1 MTMNKSNQLEPMLN
15 AFLSDLAVLNIKVH
29 NLHWNVEGREFALI
43 HEMTE
48 KIYKMLQDQF
58 DETAEVMKMQ
68 CEMPLGTMAEYLK
81 NTQIKEI
88 SSCNYSVAEV
98 LDFLDEDCRL
108 LISRAEEVRETAD
121 KQDNYQIANLLEDY
135 LALYAKSHWMLTAS
149 RRAAAMTE

>member
-1 MTMNKSNQLEPMLN
+1 M
-15 AFLSDLAVLNIKVH
+15 H

-81 NTQIKEI
+81 NTRIKEI

-121 KQDNYQIANLLEDY
+121 KQDNYQIANLLEGSVTIHLPARGGSIHVHLDGATI
-135 LALYAKSHWMLTAS
+135 LALADRLISDPGVHI
-149 RRAAAMTE
+149 EIGG

>member
-1 MTMNKSNQLEPMLN
+1 MNKSNQLEPMLN

-29 NLHWNVEGREFALI
+29 NLHWNIEGREFALI

-48 KIYKMLQDQF
+48 KIYKMLQEQF

-81 NTQIKEI
+81 NTRIKEI

-135 LALYAKSHWMLTAS
+135 LALYAKYHWMLTTS

>member
-1 MTMNKSNQLEPMLN
+1 
-15 AFLSDLAVLNIKVH
+15 
-29 NLHWNVEGREFALI
+29 
-43 HEMTE
+43 
-48 KIYKMLQDQF
+48 
-58 DETAEVMKMQ
+58 MQ
-68 CEMPLGTMAEYLK
+68 LGTMSEYLK
-81 NTQIKEI
+81 NTRIKEI

-135 LALYAKSHWMLTAS
+135 LALYAKYHWMLTAS